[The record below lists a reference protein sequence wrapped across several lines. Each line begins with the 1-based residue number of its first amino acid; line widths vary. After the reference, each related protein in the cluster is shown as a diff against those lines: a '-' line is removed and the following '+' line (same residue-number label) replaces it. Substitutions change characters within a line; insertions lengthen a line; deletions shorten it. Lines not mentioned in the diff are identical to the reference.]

1 MAFLEVSFFSTV
13 LGMCT
18 SMNVILPQTVRGMIG
33 VDAKDMEATYPTLY
47 LLHGMSDDHSIWHR
61 RTSIERYA
69 DEAGIAIVMPT
80 TELGWYTDM
89 QHGRKWR
96 TFIGEE
102 LPQICRDLF
111 PRMRANR
118 EDNFIAGLS
127 MGGYGAYAIALTYPE
142 RFAFAGGLSG
152 AYLPNTRLGQ
162 QNNDTYWTDIFGTAE
177 EFEGGPNDLIALSSR
192 RLAEYKEDPEKHP
205 IPELYMWCG
214 TEDFIYSHSVAMRDH
229 LQTIGWPQFTYE
241 ESPGVH
247 AWKYWDEKVQTI
259 MGLIQK

>member
-18 SMNVILPQTVRGMIG
+18 NMNVILPQTVRGMIG

-69 DEAGIAIVMPT
+69 DEAGIAVVMPT

-111 PRMRANR
+111 PRMSPKR
-118 EDNFIAGLS
+118 EETFVAGLS

-142 RFAFAGGLSG
+142 RFSFAGGLSG
-152 AYLPNTRLGQ
+152 GYMPAGRLGQ

-177 EFEGGPNDLIALSSR
+177 EFEGGPNDLIALSAK
-192 RLAEYKEDPEKHP
+192 RLAEHKEDHEAHP

-214 TEDFIYSHSVAMRDH
+214 TEDFIYSHSVTMRDH
-229 LQTIGWPQFTYE
+229 LQAIGWPQFTYE

-247 AWKYWDEKVQTI
+247 AWKFWDEKIQTI
-259 MGLIQK
+259 IGMIKK

>member
-18 SMNVILPQTVRGMIG
+18 NMNVILPQTVRGMIG

-69 DEAGIAIVMPT
+69 DEAGIAVVMPT

-111 PRMRANR
+111 PRMSPKR
-118 EDNFIAGLS
+118 EETFVAGLS

-142 RFAFAGGLSG
+142 RFSFAGGLSG
-152 AYLPNTRLGQ
+152 GYMPAGRLGQ
-162 QNNDTYWTDIFGTAE
+162 QNNDTYWTDIFGTEE
-177 EFEGGPNDLIALSSR
+177 EFAGGPNDLIALSAK
-192 RLAEYKEDPEKHP
+192 RLAEHNEDPEAHP

-214 TEDFIYSHSVAMRDH
+214 TEDFIYSHSVTMRDH
-229 LQTIGWPQFTYE
+229 LQAIGWPQFTYE

-247 AWKYWDEKVQTI
+247 AWKFWDEKIQTI
-259 MGLIQK
+259 ISMIKK